1 KYYLIQEGRNWIDA
15 QAYCKATHTDL
26 AIFKSNDNMNKLL
39 WDSQKDHLTFSAW
52 IGLYVNTSSWR
63 WSFRN
68 KSLGSLTMWLSGEPN
83 NSGGQQECGGIYPAG
98 WTDKDCSS
106 KYSFVCFDDTKSGP
120 ERYIN
125 IADGM
130 SWHEAQSYCRQYY
143 TDLTNTLDQTEYS
156 IVKGFYP
163 LAWIGLFRDSWKWVD
178 NTTFSTLSWIDKQ
191 PDNRLN
197 NENCGFLNNSQV
209 GDALC
214 SDVMPF
220 FCYSG
225 SVLIVLPIRLKYYLI
240 PEGRNWVDAQAY
252 CKATNT
258 DLAIIKSNDNMNK
271 LLWDS
276 QKDHLT
282 FSAWIGLYINTSSWR
297 WSFRNKSLGSPRM
310 WSSGEPNNVGGR
322 QECGAIYSG
331 GWTDKDCS
339 SKNSFV
345 CFDDT
350 KSGPERYINI
360 SDGMSWHEAQSY
372 CRQYYT
378 DLTNTL
384 DQTEYSTVK
393 RFYNLAW
400 IGLFRDSWMWVDK
413 TTFSTL
419 SWIDKQPDNLLKN
432 ENCGFLNNSQVG
444 DALCSDVM
452 PFFCYRG
459 SVPFALLVRLKY
471 YLIQQGRN
479 WSYAQAYCKAKH
491 IDLAIVA
498 NNDHMVR
505 LLSEAQKNQL
515 ASSAWLGL
523 FNDIHSWRWSF
534 RNKPLVSTNMWLNGE
549 PNNAGGHQECI
560 VISPYGWI
568 DRDCSTKYSFI
579 CFDDTKSGPERYIN
593 ISDGM
598 SWREAQSYCRQYYTD
613 LTNTLDQTEYSIVK
627 EFFPLAWIGLF
638 RDAWKW
644 VDNTTFSTLSWL

>member
-1 KYYLIQEGRNWIDA
+1 
-15 QAYCKATHTDL
+15 
-26 AIFKSNDNMNKLL
+26 M
-39 WDSQKDHLTFSAW
+39 
-52 IGLYVNTSSWR
+52 
-63 WSFRN
+63 
-68 KSLGSLTMWLSGEPN
+68 KSLLL
-83 NSGGQQECGGIYPAG
+83 
-98 WTDKDCSS
+98 
-106 KYSFVCFDDTKSGP
+106 
-120 ERYIN
+120 
-125 IADGM
+125 
-130 SWHEAQSYCRQYY
+130 
-143 TDLTNTLDQTEYS
+143 LL
-156 IVKGFYP
+156 
-163 LAWIGLFRDSWKWVD
+163 LF
-178 NTTFSTLSWIDKQ
+178 
-191 PDNRLN
+191 
-197 NENCGFLNNSQV
+197 
-209 GDALC
+209 
-214 SDVMPF
+214 
-220 FCYSG
+220 SG

-258 DLAIIKSNDNMNK
+258 DLAIIKSNENMNK

-419 SWIDKQPDNLLKN
+419 SWIDKQPDNRLNN

-452 PFFCYRG
+452 PFFCYREITR
-459 SVPFALLVRLKY
+459 LKQTVRLK
-471 YLIQQGRN
+471 IQSTDN
-479 WSYAQAYCKAKH
+479 MMDSDVKA
-491 IDLAIVA
+491 AILEQIKLKMRDHGVA
-498 NNDHMVR
+498 DNITVKWIKQPNRMMKKTTVVR
-505 LLSEAQKNQL
+505 
-515 ASSAWLGL
+515 
-523 FNDIHSWRWSF
+523 
-534 RNKPLVSTNMWLNGE
+534 
-549 PNNAGGHQECI
+549 
-560 VISPYGWI
+560 
-568 DRDCSTKYSFI
+568 
-579 CFDDTKSGPERYIN
+579 
-593 ISDGM
+593 
-598 SWREAQSYCRQYYTD
+598 REV
-613 LTNTLDQTEYSIVK
+613 L
-627 EFFPLAWIGLF
+627 P
-638 RDAWKW
+638 
-644 VDNTTFSTLSWL
+644 